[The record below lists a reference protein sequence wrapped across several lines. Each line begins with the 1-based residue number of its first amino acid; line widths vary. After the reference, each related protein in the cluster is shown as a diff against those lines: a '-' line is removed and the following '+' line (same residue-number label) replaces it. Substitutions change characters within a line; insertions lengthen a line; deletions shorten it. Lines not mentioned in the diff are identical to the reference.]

1 MLVDGKSV
9 LDAAKAGRYGIVAPD
24 FLTLNAARVFVQT
37 ADALKTPILLSFAQG
52 HAGLISL
59 EEAALVGKYWAEKVA
74 TPIVLHLDH
83 GQDFDFLRRAIE
95 LGFTSVMLDASMKE
109 MDENIRLTKE
119 VVAYAHTKGVSVE
132 AEIGHVGGASEGVE
146 GATSESVYTTVE
158 EAKAFAEATAVDS
171 LAVSIGTSHGVYKSN
186 KAPELNFTRLREL
199 AAAVPV
205 PLVLHGGSGTGDEN
219 LLRTRGHCEAEH
231 LYGFPHGCD
240 GGDQGGAYRLADRD
254 AEGGGRGNAQGA
266 YALHQSY
273 FQNISTRAVDFRQLF
288 HSAHKDWNKRQEHQS
303 AWKHIYKNSI
313 KYLL

>member
-119 VVAYAHTKGVSVE
+119 VDAYAHTKGVSVE

-219 LLRTRGHCEAEH
+219 LR
-231 LYGFPHGCD
+231 
-240 GGDQGGAYRLADRD
+240 
-254 AEGGGRGNAQGA
+254 
-266 YALHQSY
+266 
-273 FQNISTRAVDFRQLF
+273 RAVREGIAKLNIYTDFLTGAMAEIKA
-288 HSAHKDWNKRQEHQS
+288 AHTDSLIETQKAADEGMRRVLTHYINLISK
-303 AWKHIYKNSI
+303 I
-313 KYLL
+313 

>member
-9 LDAAKAGRYGIVAPD
+9 LSAAKAGHYGIVAPD

-59 EEAALVGKYWAEKVA
+59 EEAALVGKFWAEKVD

-83 GQDFDFLRRAIE
+83 GQDFDFLQRAIS
-95 LGFTSVMLDASMKE
+95 LGFTSVMLDASMKD

-132 AEIGHVGGASEGVE
+132 AEIGHVGGASEGIE

-158 EAKAFAEATAVDS
+158 EAVTFAEATGVDS
-171 LAVSIGTSHGVYKSN
+171 LAVSIGTSHGVYASN
-186 KAPELNFTRLREL
+186 RTPELNFERLREL

-219 LLRTRGHCEAEH
+219 LR
-231 LYGFPHGCD
+231 
-240 GGDQGGAYRLADRD
+240 
-254 AEGGGRGNAQGA
+254 
-266 YALHQSY
+266 
-273 FQNISTRAVDFRQLF
+273 RAVYEGITKLNVYTDFLVGAIDEIR
-288 HSAHKDWNKRQEHQS
+288 AVGT
-303 AWKHIYKNSI
+303 NSLI
-313 KYLL
+313 EVQKASDEGMRRVLTHYINLISKTA

>member
-158 EAKAFAEATAVDS
+158 EAKTFAEATAVDS

-219 LLRTRGHCEAEH
+219 LR
-231 LYGFPHGCD
+231 
-240 GGDQGGAYRLADRD
+240 
-254 AEGGGRGNAQGA
+254 
-266 YALHQSY
+266 
-273 FQNISTRAVDFRQLF
+273 RAVREGIAKLNIYTDFLTGAMTEIKA
-288 HSAHKDWNKRQEHQS
+288 AHTDSLIETQKAADEGMRRVLTHYINLISK
-303 AWKHIYKNSI
+303 I
-313 KYLL
+313 

>member
-24 FLTLNAARVFVQT
+24 FLTLNAARVFAET
-37 ADALKTPILLSFAQG
+37 ADALRTPILLSFAQG

-83 GQDFDFLRRAIE
+83 GQDFDFLHRAIE
-95 LGFTSVMLDASMKE
+95 LGFTSVMLDASMKD

-119 VVAYAHTKGVSVE
+119 VVAYAHTQGVSVE

-146 GATSESVYTTVE
+146 GETSESVYTTVE
-158 EAKAFAEATAVDS
+158 EAVAFVEATGVDS
-171 LAVSIGTSHGVYKSN
+171 LAVSVGTSHGVYKSN
-186 KAPELNFTRLREL
+186 KTPELNFERLRAL

-219 LLRTRGHCEAEH
+219 LR
-231 LYGFPHGCD
+231 
-240 GGDQGGAYRLADRD
+240 
-254 AEGGGRGNAQGA
+254 
-266 YALHQSY
+266 
-273 FQNISTRAVDFRQLF
+273 RAVRDGITKLNVYTDFLVGAMAEIKA
-288 HSAHKDWNKRQEHQS
+288 AHTDSLIETQKAADEGMRKVLTHYINLISKTS
-303 AWKHIYKNSI
+303 
-313 KYLL
+313 

>member
-24 FLTLNAARVFVQT
+24 FLTLNAARVFAQT
-37 ADALKTPILLSFAQG
+37 ADALRTPILLSFAQG

-83 GQDFDFLRRAIE
+83 GQDFDFLHRAIE
-95 LGFTSVMLDASMKE
+95 LGFTSVMLDASMKD

-119 VVAYAHTKGVSVE
+119 VVAYAHTQGVSVE

-146 GATSESVYTTVE
+146 GETSESVYTTVE
-158 EAKAFAEATAVDS
+158 EAVAFVEATGVDS
-171 LAVSIGTSHGVYKSN
+171 LAVSVGTSHGVYKSN
-186 KAPELNFTRLREL
+186 KTPELNFERLRAL

-219 LLRTRGHCEAEH
+219 LRCAVRDGITKLNVYTDFLVGAMAEIKAAH
-231 LYGFPHGCD
+231 TDSLIET
-240 GGDQGGAYRLADRD
+240 QKAAD
-254 AEGGGRGNAQGA
+254 EGMRKVLTHYIN
-266 YALHQSY
+266 L
-273 FQNISTRAVDFRQLF
+273 ISKIA
-288 HSAHKDWNKRQEHQS
+288 
-303 AWKHIYKNSI
+303 
-313 KYLL
+313 

>member
-24 FLTLNAARVFVQT
+24 FLTLNAARVFAQT
-37 ADALKTPILLSFAQG
+37 ADALRTPILLSFAQG

-83 GQDFDFLRRAIE
+83 GQDFDFLHRAIE
-95 LGFTSVMLDASMKE
+95 LGFTSVMLDASMKD

-119 VVAYAHTKGVSVE
+119 VIAYAHTQGVSVE

-146 GATSESVYTTVE
+146 GETSESVYTTVE
-158 EAKAFAEATAVDS
+158 EAVAFVEATGVDS
-171 LAVSIGTSHGVYKSN
+171 LAVSVGTSHGIYKSN
-186 KAPELNFTRLREL
+186 KTPELNFERLRAL

-219 LLRTRGHCEAEH
+219 LRCAVRDGITKLNVYTDFLVGAMAEIKAAH
-231 LYGFPHGCD
+231 TDSLIET
-240 GGDQGGAYRLADRD
+240 QKAAD
-254 AEGGGRGNAQGA
+254 EGMRKVLTHYIN
-266 YALHQSY
+266 L
-273 FQNISTRAVDFRQLF
+273 ISKT
-288 HSAHKDWNKRQEHQS
+288 S
-303 AWKHIYKNSI
+303 
-313 KYLL
+313 

>member
-1 MLVDGKSV
+1 MLVNGKSV

-219 LLRTRGHCEAEH
+219 LR
-231 LYGFPHGCD
+231 
-240 GGDQGGAYRLADRD
+240 
-254 AEGGGRGNAQGA
+254 
-266 YALHQSY
+266 
-273 FQNISTRAVDFRQLF
+273 RAVREGIVKLNIYTDFLTGAMAEIKA
-288 HSAHKDWNKRQEHQS
+288 AHTDSLIETQKAADEGMRRVLTHYINLISK
-303 AWKHIYKNSI
+303 I
-313 KYLL
+313 

>member
-119 VVAYAHTKGVSVE
+119 VIAYAHTKGVSVE

-219 LLRTRGHCEAEH
+219 LR
-231 LYGFPHGCD
+231 
-240 GGDQGGAYRLADRD
+240 
-254 AEGGGRGNAQGA
+254 
-266 YALHQSY
+266 
-273 FQNISTRAVDFRQLF
+273 RAVREGIAKLNIYTDFLTGAMAEIKA
-288 HSAHKDWNKRQEHQS
+288 AHTDSLIETQKAADEGMRRVLTHYINLISK
-303 AWKHIYKNSI
+303 I
-313 KYLL
+313 

>member
-24 FLTLNAARVFVQT
+24 FLTLNAARVFAQT
-37 ADALKTPILLSFAQG
+37 ADALRTPILLSFAQG

-83 GQDFDFLRRAIE
+83 GQDFDFLHRAIE
-95 LGFTSVMLDASMKE
+95 LGFTSVMLDASMKD

-119 VVAYAHTKGVSVE
+119 VVAYAHTQGVSVE

-146 GATSESVYTTVE
+146 GETSESVYTTVE
-158 EAKAFAEATAVDS
+158 EAVAFVEATGVDS
-171 LAVSIGTSHGVYKSN
+171 LAVSVGTSHGVYKSN
-186 KAPELNFTRLREL
+186 KTPELNFERLRAL

-219 LLRTRGHCEAEH
+219 LRHAVRDGITKLNVYTDFLVGAMAEIKAAH
-231 LYGFPHGCD
+231 TDSLIET
-240 GGDQGGAYRLADRD
+240 QKAAD
-254 AEGGGRGNAQGA
+254 EGMRKVLTHYIN
-266 YALHQSY
+266 L
-273 FQNISTRAVDFRQLF
+273 ISKIA
-288 HSAHKDWNKRQEHQS
+288 
-303 AWKHIYKNSI
+303 
-313 KYLL
+313 